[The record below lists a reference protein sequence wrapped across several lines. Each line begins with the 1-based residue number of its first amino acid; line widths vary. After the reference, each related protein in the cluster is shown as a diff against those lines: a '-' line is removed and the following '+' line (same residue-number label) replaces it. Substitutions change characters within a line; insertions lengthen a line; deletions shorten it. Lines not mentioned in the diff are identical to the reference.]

1 MIGDS
6 ISLGMEND
14 VKAIVA
20 THGWELT
27 HNPGNA
33 ASSNL
38 GAHCL
43 SDWLALGS
51 RKKWDVVSYN
61 FGLHDVS
68 P

>member
-6 ISLGMEND
+6 ISQGMQND
-14 VKAIVA
+14 LRAILTA
-20 THGWELT
+20 IGWELT

-43 SDWLALGS
+43 PGWVDPGE
-51 RKKWDVVSYN
+51 RKRWDVISYN
-61 FGLHDVS
+61 FGLHGE
-68 P
+68 